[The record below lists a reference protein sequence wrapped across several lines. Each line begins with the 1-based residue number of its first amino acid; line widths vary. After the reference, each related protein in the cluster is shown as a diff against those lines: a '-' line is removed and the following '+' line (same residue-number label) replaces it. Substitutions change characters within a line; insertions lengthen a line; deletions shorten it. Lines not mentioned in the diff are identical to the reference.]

1 MKTER
6 FDKPSIS
13 CKFSKQV
20 EYVDVY
26 RIEKRGRGPF
36 RYYDSD
42 EGWRLESALEL
53 NHPTPT
59 FDKGIDRGWM
69 ENSFDMSKHRFGC
82 PTPQSLKSWVKKPV
96 VLDKLGF
103 RVVHY
108 YAKKKYTHSSEIQI
122 MFIKRHSK
130 RVMEWDVETFMKEN

>member
-1 MKTER
+1 M
-6 FDKPSIS
+6 
-13 CKFSKQV
+13 

-42 EGWRLESALEL
+42 ENWRLENALEL

-69 ENSFDMSKHRFGC
+69 ENSFDKSKHRFGC

-96 VLDKLGF
+96 ALDKLGF

-108 YAKKKYTHSSEIQI
+108 QAKKKYTHSSEIQS
-122 MFIKRHSK
+122 MFIKRHAK
-130 RVMEWDVETFMKEN
+130 KVMEWSVEDFMKEN

>member
-1 MKTER
+1 M
-6 FDKPSIS
+6 
-13 CKFSKQV
+13 

-26 RIEKRGRGPF
+26 RIEKGGRRPF

-42 EGWRLESALEL
+42 ADWRLENALEL

-103 RVVHY
+103 KVVHY
-108 YAKKKYTHSSEIQI
+108 QAKKKYTHSSEIQS
-122 MFIKRHSK
+122 MFIKRHAK
-130 RVMEWDVETFMKEN
+130 KVMEWSVQDFMKEN